1 MDIDRFGIG
10 SLGGAG
16 ADPVIEELLGPIVG
30 ARYGCAAAYLLAAG
44 SCTVSSWRL
53 LTPLGL
59 RSTSGIRA
67 MGDGIGGAK

>member
-16 ADPVIEELLGPIVG
+16 ADPVVEELLGPIVV
-30 ARYGCAAAYLLAAG
+30 ARYDCAAAYLLAGG
-44 SCTVSSWRL
+44 SWNVSSWL
-53 LTPLGL
+53 LLRPLGR
-59 RSTSGIRA
+59 RSTSGILA

>member
-16 ADPVIEELLGPIVG
+16 VEPMVEELLGPIVA
-30 ARYGCAAAYLLAAG
+30 ARYGCAAAYLLAGG
-44 SCTVSSWRL
+44 SWNVSSCFL

-59 RSTSGIRA
+59 RSTSGILA
-67 MGDGIGGAK
+67 MGDGIGGAR